1 MKHLRLS
8 LLVLPLALAGTWANQ
23 ATACDKD
30 KSTAATAAHASC
42 SAEMAAACTPE
53 MAAACKAS
61 KSTKTSAVT
70 AASTAASTTKSASM
84 DCCATKSAK
93 TAVASRDAKSA
104 KGTTVASSAGGCM
117 GMMDAALVTAAS
129 QGSCAPGSKTTA
141 MAAGSGGQCSSK
153 SSTSATRTAHGECDA
168 CSDMLLCN
176 GELETAGT
184 RTQVV
189 PLKNG
194 VMFVYTAE
202 EPGGVN
208 AVQSAMA
215 RRSQRLSQIVT
226 AGDRAQLCA
235 DCKMMRGAIASGKM
249 TREVINIEG
258 GALTLMTSTDPAMVK
273 KIRSLVDGNK
283 IARAKS

>member
-1 MKHLRLS
+1 MRHLRLS
-8 LLVLPLALAGTWANQ
+8 LPVLALLLAGTWVNQ

-30 KSTAATAAHASC
+30 KATAATTAHASC

-53 MAAACKAS
+53 MAAACKAG
-61 KSTKTSAVT
+61 KGTKTSAAT
-70 AASTAASTTKSASM
+70 ASAGKSASM
-84 DCCATKSAK
+84 DCCASKSAK
-93 TAVASRDAKSA
+93 TAVASRDAKTVKSA
-104 KGTTVASSAGGCM
+104 VAASEAGCV
-117 GMMDAALVTAAS
+117 GMMDVALVAAAGH
-129 QGSCAPGSKTTA
+129 GSCATGSKATA
-141 MAAGSGGQCSSK
+141 VAAGSGGQCSSK
-153 SSTSATRTAHGECDA
+153 STTSATRTAHGECDA
-168 CSDMLLCN
+168 CADMLLCN

-184 RTQVV
+184 RIQVV

-202 EPGGVN
+202 EPGSVN

-249 TREVINIEG
+249 SREVINIEG

-273 KIRSLVDGNK
+273 KIRALVDGNK
-283 IARAKS
+283 VARAKS